1 MSVRG
6 RKQIRTVSLASILV
20 VVLALLVGCTETGSS
35 SQPGIYI
42 LRDGSDAPGWIGGPA
57 GVPVWSSDGRILAWA
72 TEDGLMIAARESAQT
87 RTLTNRPVVGRPAW
101 SPAGNAIAFVDEAS
115 ASLIVAESSTGKS
128 LLEAPI
134 ATESAGRDAQELLGL
149 GGPSWAPDGARLAYV
164 CWDGAGDELCVM
176 NADGTGSRTVT
187 KLEPAPSAV
196 DGMASS
202 NVGPPAW
209 SPDGAAIAVAAYPER
224 RGAAAGVFLID
235 LDLGT
240 ARRVSK
246 LVPNSEITW
255 TPDGASL
262 IFAAS
267 EKGRSDV
274 LRVAVNSSESTKLTA
289 DLPKGGRS
297 PALSPDGKEL
307 AIVSGG
313 TIVVLDG
320 PNVVRQI
327 NTTDLRGMAP
337 AWSPSGGE
345 IAFAAAQDPIRT
357 YD

>member
-1 MSVRG
+1 M
-6 RKQIRTVSLASILV
+6 QTRTVAQVSILT
-20 VVLALLVGCTETGSS
+20 VVLELLEGFAATGSS
-35 SQPGIYI
+35 SQTGIYI
-42 LRDGSDAPGWIGGPA
+42 LRDGEDAPDWIGGPA
-57 GVPVWSSDGRILAWA
+57 GVPVWSSDGRNLAWA
-72 TEDGLMIAARESAQT
+72 TEDGLILAALEGAQT
-87 RTLTNRPVVGRPAW
+87 RKLSSRPVVGRPAW

-115 ASLIVAESSTGKS
+115 ASLIVAESSTGRS

-134 ATESAGRDAQELLGL
+134 ATESVGRDAQEIMGL

-176 NADGTGSRTVT
+176 NADGTGGRTVT

-196 DGMASS
+196 DATASS

-209 SPDGAAIAVAAYPER
+209 SPDGATIAVAAYPER

-235 LDLGT
+235 LEQGT

-246 LVPNSEITW
+246 LLPNSEITW

-297 PALSPDGKEL
+297 PTLSPDGKEV
-307 AIVSGG
+307 AAVSGG
-313 TIVVLDG
+313 TIVVLEG
-320 PNVVRQI
+320 SNVVRQI
-327 NTTDLRGMAP
+327 NTVDLRGMAP

-345 IAFAAAQDPIRT
+345 IAFAAAQDPIRS